1 MNRTVKT
8 PWHLWVV
15 GMLSLVWNG
24 FGVTDYMM
32 TNLKNM
38 WWLRDFAQLTA
49 EQIAYFDTM
58 PSWATAA
65 WAFGVWGAF
74 LGSLL
79 LVLRSRHAVTAFAV
93 SLAGLA
99 LVTFYQFVLS
109 PVDLTELFGPGPM
122 LTTLVI
128 WLIEIALLY
137 YARRQTGKGVLR

>member
-1 MNRTVKT
+1 N
-8 PWHLWVV
+8 
-15 GMLSLVWNG
+15 
-24 FGVTDYMM
+24 
-32 TNLKNM
+32 KNM
-38 WWLRDFAQLTA
+38 WWLRDCAQLTA

-58 PSWATAA
+58 TSWANAA

-74 LGSLL
+74 AGSLL

-93 SLAGLA
+93 SLAGHA